1 MTGHNLI
8 APTHRSIRKYYEH
21 AAALRDQGVL
31 NEMSVRSPFES
42 LLQETARLKDWTFI
56 AELSGKS
63 GGALIRPDGT
73 LRDRNSLPR
82 GYWEAKDTQDDL
94 DTEIKK
100 KVARGYPLS
109 NIIFED
115 TQTGVLFQNKQK
127 INGLYTLGNPKELA
141 ALLNQFF
148 SYTEPDIEGFEE
160 AVDEFKERVPDLA
173 RGLVEKIQQAHKDN
187 AGFQTAFEKFFEL
200 CRTAL
205 NPNIRVEAVD
215 EMLVQHLLTERLFR
229 TIFNNPEF
237 VKRNA
242 IAAEVERVIEAL
254 VSHSFDRTEYLKSL
268 DRFYRAIE
276 GAARLLP
283 DFGEKQHFLN
293 TVYERFFQGYSVK
306 LADTHGIVYTPQEI
320 VNFMCASVAEVLEK
334 EFGKSLSS
342 PDVYIIDPC
351 TGTGNFVVNLLR
363 RMPGRDLPRV
373 YREQLFANEVMLLP
387 YYIASLNIEHAYYDL
402 TGTYESF
409 EGLCFVDTLD
419 LAEGSQHSLGFMT
432 EKNAERVERQRK
444 TPITVVIG
452 NPPYNMNQQNEND
465 NNKNRK
471 YEVIDKRV
479 AETYAKDSKA
489 SSKTALSD
497 PYVKFF
503 RWATDRLQGRDGI
516 VAFVSNNSFV
526 DQHAFDGMRKHLL
539 GDFTSIYHLD
549 LHGNVRRN
557 PKLSGTTHNV
567 FGIQV
572 GVGITV
578 AVRKQAP
585 VAPTFRSAVRPIAK
599 NADLKVGA
607 TKPDDNS
614 GLRYHRVPE
623 DWRKEQKLQQL
634 NSFRS
639 VSGATWQPLK
649 PDTSDNWLVPE
660 SAAEFQTLV
669 PVGNKAAKAGA
680 WDTAETIFKVFSRGV
695 ATCRDEVAYDFDKD
709 ALRTRIRQFIEN
721 YNGEVDRYK
730 RSGGKQPV
738 DEFVH
743 YDKIKWSESLKL
755 NLQRGAYATFDE
767 SRVRIALYRPFC
779 RRFLFFDRFIN
790 ERVYVMPS
798 IFPTPAAEKENI
810 IIWAK
815 VGTDWPFFGLASRSL
830 VDVLPQGGSQ
840 CFPFYLYDEDGTN
853 RRENITDWALEHFRK
868 HYKDKK
874 ITKWDIFYYVYGVLH
889 HPEYRAKYAENLKRE
904 LPRIP
909 LVGGVILRSEATK
922 NPGSA
927 ENANTGILRCAQNDS
942 GGEPQ
947 HDKDVFWA
955 FAKAGK
961 ELARLHIDYEK
972 LEPWPLKFIE
982 TTAVAPGLSPA
993 RAARKGGTVAAVSD
1007 RRTAVGTPPLQ
1018 NADLKVGATI
1028 PLSYRVEDKMRLSKD
1043 HRSLKVNDSLTLGG
1057 IPPETFEYRLGNR
1070 SALEWVIDQYQAT
1083 EDKHSGIRSDP
1094 NRPDDPEY
1102 IVRLVGQVIR
1112 VSLETV
1118 KLVKSLPTL

>member
-1 MTGHNLI
+1 MTTHGLI
-8 APTHRSIRKYYEH
+8 APTHRSIRKYYENV
-21 AAALRDQGVL
+21 AALRAQGVL

-63 GGALIRPDGT
+63 GGAIIRPDGT

-100 KVARGYPLS
+100 KIARGYPLS

-115 TQTGVLFQNKQK
+115 TQTGVLFQSKQK
-127 INGLYTLGNPKELA
+127 INGPYSLGNPKELA

-187 AGFQTAFEKFFEL
+187 ARFQAAFEKFFDL

-242 IAAEVERVIEAL
+242 IAAEVERVIDAL
-254 VSHSFDRTEYLKSL
+254 VSKSFDRTEYLKSL

-276 GAARLLP
+276 GAARWLP
-283 DFGEKQHFLN
+283 DFSDKQHFLN
-293 TVYERFFQGYSVK
+293 TVYERFFQGYAVK
-306 LADTHGIVYTPQEI
+306 VADTHGIVYTPQEI

-387 YYIASLNIEHAYYDL
+387 YYIAALNIEHAYFEL
-402 TGTYESF
+402 TGSYKAF

-419 LAEGSQHSLGFMT
+419 LAEGSQHRLGFMT
-432 EKNAERVERQRK
+432 EKNAERVDRQRR

-452 NPPYNMNQQNEND
+452 NPPYNVGQINEND

-471 YEVIDKRV
+471 YDVIDRRV
-479 AETYAKDSKA
+479 SETYAADSKA
-489 SSKTALSD
+489 SSVSKLSD

-503 RWATDRLQGRDGI
+503 RWATDRLGGREG
-516 VAFVSNNSFV
+516 VVSFVSNNGFLRGI
-526 DQHAFDGMRKHLL
+526 AFDGFRENLL
-539 GDFTSIYHLD
+539 QDFSNVYHFDFKGNARTTAERRRQEGGNIFHD
-549 LHGNVRRN
+549 LIRC
-557 PKLSGTTHNV
+557 
-567 FGIQV
+567 

-578 AVRKQAP
+578 LVRKGPRPAQK
-585 VAPTFRSAVRPIAK
+585 VHYHAVGDYWKA
-599 NADLKVGA
+599 
-607 TKPDDNS
+607 
-614 GLRYHRVPE
+614 
-623 DWRKEQKLQQL
+623 EQKGQSLASL
-634 NSFRS
+634 SS
-639 VSGATWQPLK
+639 LSGVPWKDLT
-649 PDTSDNWLVPE
+649 PDSLGPWLVPE
-660 SAAEFQTLV
+660 NAAEFAQL
-669 PVGNKAAKAGA
+669 
-680 WDTAETIFKVFSRGV
+680 TAITKVFDRYSLGV
-695 ATCRDEVAYDFDKD
+695 STNRDEVAYDFQRDT
-709 ALRTRIRQFIEN
+709 LIGRVRQFIDD
-721 YNGEVDRYK
+721 YNSEVDRYK
-730 RSGGKQPV
+730 RTGKGLNP
-738 DEFVH
+738 DDFVR
-743 YDKIKWSESLKL
+743 YERIKWSESLKL
-755 NLQRGAYATFDE
+755 NLKRGVYAEYED
-767 SRVRIALYRPFC
+767 SKARMSLYRPFTK
-779 RRFLFFDRFIN
+779 RWLFYDRVLC
-790 ERVYVMPS
+790 ERVYQVPRMFPLSDPNQQNVVICCTNHTQMPFVAQITDS
-798 IFPTPAAEKENI
+798 IPNQAP
-810 IIWAK
+810 
-815 VGTDWPFFGLASRSL
+815 
-830 VDVLPQGGSQ
+830 GGRAGQS
-840 CFPFYLYDEDGTN
+840 FSFYTYDADGTN

-889 HPEYRAKYAENLKRE
+889 HPEYRSKYAENLKRE

-909 LVGGVILRSEATK
+909 LA
-922 NPGSA
+922 
-927 ENANTGILRCAQNDS
+927 
-942 GGEPQ
+942 
-947 HDKDVFWA
+947 KDFWG
-955 FAKAGK
+955 FSKAGK
-961 ELARLHIDYEK
+961 ELAGLHIDYEK
-972 LEPWPLKFIE
+972 LEPWPLKYIE
-982 TTAVAPGLSPA
+982 TTAVAPAS
-993 RAARKGGTVAAVSD
+993 
-1007 RRTAVGTPPLQ
+1007 RRQSTGRR
-1018 NADLKVGATI
+1018 DGGATI

-1070 SALEWVIDQYQAT
+1070 SALEWVIDQYQVT

-1102 IVRLVGQVIR
+1102 IVRLVGQVVR
-1112 VSLETV
+1112 VSLETMR
-1118 KLVKSLPTL
+1118 LVSAMPSLADGEEALP

>member
-1 MTGHNLI
+1 MTGHQLI
-8 APTHRSIRKYYEH
+8 TPTHRSIRKYYENV
-21 AAALRDQGVL
+21 AALQAQGVL
-31 NEMSVRSPFES
+31 NEMSLRSPFES

-63 GGALIRPDGT
+63 GGAIIRPDGT

-100 KVARGYPLS
+100 KIARGYPLS

-127 INGLYTLGNPKELA
+127 INGPYSLGNPKELV

-148 SYTEPDIEGFEE
+148 SHTEPDIEGFEE

-187 AGFQTAFEKFFEL
+187 APFQAAFEKFFDL

-283 DFGEKQHFLN
+283 DFSEKQHFLN

-320 VNFMCASVAEVLEK
+320 VNFMCGSVAEVLEK

-342 PDVYIIDPC
+342 PGVYIIDPC

-363 RMPGRDLPRV
+363 RMPGRDLPRM
-373 YREQLFANEVMLLP
+373 YRKQLFANEVMLLP
-387 YYIASLNIEHAYYDL
+387 YYIASLNIEHAYYEL
-402 TGTYESF
+402 TGSYEPF

-432 EKNAERVERQRK
+432 QKNAERVERQRRS
-444 TPITVVIG
+444 PITVVVG
-452 NPPYNMNQQNEND
+452 NPPYNMGQQNEND
-465 NNKNRK
+465 NNKNREYK
-471 YEVIDKRV
+471 IVDKRIKD
-479 AETYAKDSKA
+479 TYAEDSKA
-489 SSKTALSD
+489 TLKTKLYDA
-497 PYVKFF
+497 YVKFF
-503 RWATDRLQGRDGI
+503 RWAVDRLQGRDGI
-516 VAFVSNNSFV
+516 ICFVSNNSFI
-526 DQHAFDGMRKHLL
+526 DQQAFDGMQKHLL
-539 GDFTSIYHLD
+539 KDFTDIYHVD
-549 LHGNVRRN
+549 LHGNVRKN

-572 GVGITV
+572 GVGIT
-578 AVRKQAP
+578 
-585 VAPTFRSAVRPIAK
+585 IAIRCAIGGK
-599 NADLKVGA
+599 HQLH
-607 TKPDDNS
+607 
-614 GLRYHRVPE
+614 YHRVPE
-623 DWRKEQKLQQL
+623 YWRKEDKLAWLARKMNFASVEWQKLPPYEWL
-634 NSFRS
+634 TEGRKEFEDFTTM
-639 VSGATWQPLK
+639 GMKEAK
-649 PDTSDNWLVPE
+649 P
-660 SAAEFQTLV
+660 AEIE
-669 PVGNKAAKAGA
+669 
-680 WDTAETIFKVFSRGV
+680 AETIFKTYSLGV
-695 ATCRDEVAYDFDKD
+695 STNRDEVVYDFDRVVLAD
-709 ALRTRIRQFIEN
+709 RVRDFCEN
-721 YNGEVDRYK
+721 YNSEVDRYK
-730 RSGGKQPV
+730 RSGKGKKLDDFLDYSKV
-738 DEFVH
+738 
-743 YDKIKWSESLKL
+743 KWSSTLKL
-755 NLQRGAYATFDE
+755 RAQRAKYAEFSKE
-767 SRVRIALYRPFC
+767 RIREVFYRSFTRRYLY
-779 RRFLFFDRFIN
+779 LD
-790 ERVYVMPS
+790 
-798 IFPTPAAEKENI
+798 
-810 IIWAK
+810 
-815 VGTDWPFFGLASRSL
+815 DLL
-830 VDVLPQGGSQ
+830 VDRPGSSRTFIPSEAARNENLVICCTNHTQIPFIAQITNLIPDAAVGGRAGH
-840 CFPFYLYDEDGTN
+840 CFPFFVYDADGSN
-853 RRENITDWALEHFRK
+853 RRQNITDWALEHFRK
-868 HYKDKK
+868 HYKDEK

-889 HPEYRAKYAENLKRE
+889 HPEYRSKYAENLKRE

-909 LVGGVILRSEATK
+909 LA
-922 NPGSA
+922 
-927 ENANTGILRCAQNDS
+927 
-942 GGEPQ
+942 
-947 HDKDVFWA
+947 KDFWG
-955 FAKAGK
+955 FSKAGK
-961 ELARLHIDYEK
+961 ELARLHIEYES

-982 TTAVAPGLSPA
+982 ASSGVLGAD
-993 RAARKGGTVAAVSD
+993 VAASLPRHGGVK
-1007 RRTAVGTPPLQ
+1007 PPLR
-1018 NADLKVGATI
+1018 NADLKIGATI
-1028 PLSYRVEDKMRLSKD
+1028 PLSYRVEDKMRLAKD

-1070 SALEWVIDQYQAT
+1070 SALEWAIDQYQVT
-1083 EDKHSGIRSDP
+1083 EDEHSGIRSDP

-1102 IVRLVGQVIR
+1102 IVRLVGQVIH

-1118 KLVKSLPTL
+1118 RIVKCLPSL